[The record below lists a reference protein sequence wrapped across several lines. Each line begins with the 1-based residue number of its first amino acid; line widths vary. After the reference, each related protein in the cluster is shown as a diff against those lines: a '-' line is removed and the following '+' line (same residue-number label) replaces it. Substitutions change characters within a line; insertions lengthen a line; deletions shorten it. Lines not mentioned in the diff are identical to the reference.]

1 MTSATPPTT
10 TTTTNNNNDDLIEE
24 FRKSLTALDKT
35 RQALEAEAE
44 AIASQLEAP
53 SGINFDGPPMGID
66 SPLVD
71 TDGYPRGDVDIYLAR
86 SLRGR
91 LAVIKTDHKGLMA
104 QIETTLRQLAS
115 LKTKP
120 DDTEE
125 INQRRAPKPK
135 PKFDPITGKWVV
147 KNWDGSLS
155 GIPGGDQRSFDTLEA
170 ATTQEEHKALC
181 VAAAAAASEVQL
193 SQPLERLS
201 IDETNAL
208 PFARIN
214 AVAPHSPAATAGLM
228 EGDLV
233 LRFGSVE
240 HDSHLSTIAEIV
252 PATAEMNGSLTVVV
266 LRGVDRL
273 ELTLKP
279 QPWEGRGM
287 LGCHI
292 VPYIA

>member
-10 TTTTNNNNDDLIEE
+10 TTNNDDLIAE
-24 FRKSLTALDKT
+24 FRKSITALDKT

-44 AIASQLEAP
+44 AIASQLDAP

-66 SPLVD
+66 TPLVD

-91 LAVIKTDHKGLMA
+91 LAVIKTDHKGLMK
-104 QIETTLRQLAS
+104 QIEATLLQLAA

-120 DDTEE
+120 DDAEE
-125 INQRRAPKPK
+125 MNQRSAPKPK

-147 KNWDGSLS
+147 KNWDGSVS
-155 GIPGGDQRSFDTLEA
+155 GIPGGGQRSFDTLEA
-170 ATTQEEHKALC
+170 ATLHEEQNALRAT
-181 VAAAAAASEVQL
+181 AAIL
-193 SQPLERLS
+193 SSTPPPMERLS
-201 IDETNAL
+201 IHETP

-214 AVAPHSPAATAGLM
+214 AVAPHSPAATAGLI

-252 PATAEMNGSLTVVV
+252 PATAEMRGSLTVVV
-266 LRGVDRL
+266 LRAGERL

-292 VPYIA
+292 VPYSA